1 MRQAENISKILFN
14 DDIRAK
20 TEVNVFLLN
29 SILFIPG
36 NTSNV
41 KHQGTCL
48 YADFFISW
56 TRGMIASSILFCP

>member
-1 MRQAENISKILFN
+1 MCQAENISKILLN

-29 SILFIPG
+29 SVLFILG

-48 YADFFISW
+48 YADFFISL
-56 TRGMIASSILFCP
+56 TRGMIASTILFCP